1 MRTAAPFGLPL
12 TRFATSPASGG
23 RKVGTTLALSSP
35 VHGGGARIA
44 DGGGAFSRRIVLAGM
59 AAVATAASTRL
70 RAADARTF
78 YRGRT
83 LTVLVGFAP
92 GGGVDT
98 TARVVARHFVRFVP
112 GTPNVIVQNMEGA
125 AGAIAANHLYT
136 RVAPDGLTLAIPGR
150 SWFIEGVVKSPGI
163 RFDPAK
169 LSYVGS
175 PGAVNSVFFVRTS
188 TGVTSFADLKAS
200 KRPLTFGALAS
211 NTATAMVPALLAN
224 NGVPIK
230 VVAGYGSSAR
240 ILIALEQG
248 EVDGFYTV
256 EDTFARRKD
265 LIDNKIVIPI
275 LQYRPDRPGLPV
287 VRDVLPESTGKLLH
301 LVMALE
307 SLGLPLVGPPG
318 MPEDRLEALRN
329 AFTAMAMDAEYRAD
343 ALRVDMPVGA
353 ALDGQ
358 ELAAMMVELAKTAT
372 PDVVVE
378 YRRLIGGR

>member
-1 MRTAAPFGLPL
+1 
-12 TRFATSPASGG
+12 
-23 RKVGTTLALSSP
+23 
-35 VHGGGARIA
+35 
-44 DGGGAFSRRIVLAGM
+44 VLAGM
-59 AAVATAASTRL
+59 AGAFSIASA
-70 RAADARTF
+70 RAAAADTEPF

-83 LTVLVGFAP
+83 IAILVGFAP

-98 TARVVARHFVRFVP
+98 TARVVAKNFVRFVP
-112 GTPNVIVQNMEGA
+112 GTPNVLVQNMEGA
-125 AGAIAANHLYT
+125 AGAVAANHLYT

-169 LSYVGS
+169 LSYIGS
-175 PGAVNSVFFVRTS
+175 PGAVNSVFYVRTS
-188 TGVTSFADLKAS
+188 TGVKSFADLKAS

-211 NTATAMVPALLAN
+211 NTATAMIPALLAN

-248 EVDGFYTV
+248 EVDGYYTV

-265 LIDNKIVIPI
+265 LIDKKVVVPI
-275 LQYRPDRPGLPV
+275 MQYHPEHPNLPV
-287 VRDVLPESTGKLLH
+287 VADVLPESTGPLLR

-307 SLGLPLVGPPG
+307 SFGLPLVGPPG
-318 MPEDRLEALRN
+318 IPGDRLEALRK
-329 AFTAMAMDAEYRAD
+329 AFTAMAKDGEYRAD
-343 ALRVDMPVGA
+343 AARVDMPVDG
-353 ALDGQ
+353 ALDGE
-358 ELAAMMVELAKTAT
+358 ELAAMMAELAKSAT
-372 PDVVVE
+372 PDVVAG

>member
-1 MRTAAPFGLPL
+1 MKSGHSRRFVLSGL
-12 TRFATSPASGG
+12 A
-23 RKVGTTLALSSP
+23 
-35 VHGGGARIA
+35 
-44 DGGGAFSRRIVLAGM
+44 GAFAG
-59 AAVATAASTRL
+59 VSTQVH
-70 RAADARTF
+70 AADTGTF

-112 GTPNVIVQNMEGA
+112 GTPTVIVQNMEGA

-163 RFDPAK
+163 RFDPAR

-265 LIDNKIVIPI
+265 LIDNKVVIPI
-275 LQYRPDRPGLPV
+275 LQYRPDRPGLPA

-307 SLGLPLVGPPG
+307 SFGLPLVGPPG
-318 MPEDRLEALRN
+318 MPEDRLEALRG
-329 AFTAMAMDAEYRAD
+329 AFMAMAMDAEYRAD
-343 ALRVDMPVGA
+343 AMRVDMPVGA
-353 ALDGQ
+353 ALDGR